1 MNSGA
6 DYGSLRRSG
15 LLQSFNRSLVGSKSS
30 LYSSSRKSLTS
41 DSQKFQ
47 KPQAQVCCV
56 FGICCSREDIY
67 ANTNTVQILDENGE
81 DVTPR
86 SLLQQDHSLK

>member
-1 MNSGA
+1 MYLEFVAAERISMLIPN
-6 DYGSLRRSG
+6 
-15 LLQSFNRSLVGSKSS
+15 
-30 LYSSSRKSLTS
+30 
-41 DSQKFQ
+41 
-47 KPQAQVCCV
+47 
-56 FGICCSREDIY
+56 